1 MGDSLIY
8 KKVGKNIRQIRREK
22 DISQEKLAL
31 EAELNRAY
39 VGYIERGERHPSI
52 ETVYKIALALDIPI
66 YKLFQF
72 SNEPNNS

>member
-22 DISQEKLAL
+22 DVSQEKLAF

-52 ETVYKIALALDIPI
+52 ETVYKISIALDIPI
-66 YKLFQF
+66 YKLFIF
-72 SNEPNNS
+72 DPKEK